1 MAKSKAKTVFFCKE
15 CGYET
20 PKWMGQCPGCHQ
32 WNTMTEEKVSP
43 MSKGTGKRGDNLP
56 RQELTGLFE
65 VSMEVVKNLLSE
77 KNFIKEKRQTPL
89 RGMHKNNMIYVQHVI
104 ENKKLKKSMKKK
116 LQNPL
121 LLQ

>member
-1 MAKSKAKTVFFCKE
+1 MAIGEVTGICRV
-15 CGYET
+15 CG
-20 PKWMGQCPGCHQ
+20 
-32 WNTMTEEKVSP
+32 EKF
-43 MSKGTGKRGDNLP
+43 TIR
-56 RQELTGLFE
+56 
-65 VSMEVVKNLLSE
+65 